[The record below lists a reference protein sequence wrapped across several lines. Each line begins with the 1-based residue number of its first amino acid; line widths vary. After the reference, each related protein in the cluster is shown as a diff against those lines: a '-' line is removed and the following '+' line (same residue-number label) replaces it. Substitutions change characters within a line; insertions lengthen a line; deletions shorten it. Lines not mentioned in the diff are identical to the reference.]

1 MVREKKHMEEYR
13 RWLENSQ
20 DNDNL
25 KAHLEKMTSED
36 VIREAFHK
44 DLEFG
49 TSGLRGVMGGL
60 VCCFALVSATER
72 EFLGIWWEFVSI
84 KRR

>member
-49 TSGLRGVMGGL
+49 TSGLRGVMVMWPVPHDHGR
-60 VCCFALVSATER
+60 ASSATPR
-72 EFLGIWWEFVSI
+72 ASRF
-84 KRR
+84 

>member
-36 VIREAFHK
+36 VIREAYHK
-44 DLEFG
+44 DL
-49 TSGLRGVMGGL
+49 
-60 VCCFALVSATER
+60 
-72 EFLGIWWEFVSI
+72 
-84 KRR
+84 